1 MSDHAAAQHDH
12 VLTGRVAQRGRIGR
26 YALWQLRDYAIS
38 RGVPTLIIGALFLL
52 QIRALGTGLA
62 SRLPPATLLRLL
74 SELLG
79 PFVLIAALVAIN
91 GIISNDRKQGHF
103 RFLFAKPVSITRYY
117 LQAFALHGV
126 GVLVATALFLL
137 AVRWM
142 SGVTAPLATLLYPVA
157 YYALLGGIGF
167 FFSSLLRNDWIPLA
181 AVLALSALAFFRW
194 GNAPGLAGWV
204 VRWVLPPFHMFDELR
219 NELLMGTV
227 PGAWPEL
234 WPVIYGI
241 LALAAGVVVLRRKA
255 MG

>member
-1 MSDHAAAQHDH
+1 MADVTTPVFA
-12 VLTGRVAQRGRIGR
+12 RRGRIGR

-52 QIRALGTGLA
+52 QIRAVGTGLA
-62 SRLPPATLLRLL
+62 DRLPPATLLRLL
-74 SELLG
+74 SGVLG

-137 AVRWM
+137 AVRWAA
-142 SGVTAPLATLLYPVA
+142 GVTAPPETLLYPLA

-167 FFSSLLRNDWIPLA
+167 LFSSLLRNDWIPLA
-181 AVLALSALAFFRW
+181 AVLALSALAFFKW
-194 GNAPGLAGWV
+194 GDAPGVAGWM
-204 VRWVLPPFHMFDELR
+204 VRWVLPPFHMFDDLR
-219 NELLMGTV
+219 NELLMGTL
-227 PGAWPEL
+227 PSAWPGV
-234 WPVIYGI
+234 WPVIYGM
-241 LALAAGVVVLRRKA
+241 LALAAGVIVLRRKA